1 MKKRGR
7 ETKLIVRQ
15 LLIEYPELKDS
26 DLKLITHIW
35 EYEITKLYGDGAKV
49 FHPFLALLRSGGLTS
64 PETIRRSRCKLQ
76 EENEHLRGERYN
88 QRKKY
93 GEIQTDNLE
102 REFLTLTYDW
112 ISQPRKRKGF

>member
-76 EENEHLRGERYN
+76 GENEHLRGERYN

-93 GEIQTDNLE
+93 GEIQTDN
-102 REFLTLTYDW
+102 F
-112 ISQPRKRKGF
+112 RKGIFDLDV